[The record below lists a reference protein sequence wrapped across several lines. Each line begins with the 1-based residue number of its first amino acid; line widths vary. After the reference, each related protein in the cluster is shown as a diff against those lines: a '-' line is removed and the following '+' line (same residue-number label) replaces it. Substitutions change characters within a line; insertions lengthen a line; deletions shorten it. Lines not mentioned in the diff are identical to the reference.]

1 MQQLQL
7 YIEYHWGRRRPQ
19 LQFAL
24 NQQALT
30 PTQVDLLSHSLS
42 HGEHTERVCI
52 TLQAPLRDSNLL
64 TVGQSDKTDADM
76 LQSPTGWIDHYS
88 QIRELRADGIAFE
101 TALYHASRFQHTQS
115 AEWVKRVQQES
126 GTVIQPEYPGSTE
139 IRLNGTW
146 QIQFTLPVWEWV
158 IRNQYAE

>member
-7 YIEYHWGRRRPQ
+7 YIEYHWGRRHPR

-52 TLQAPLRDSNLL
+52 TLQAPLESHNTL
-64 TVGQSDKTDADM
+64 TVQQCDKTDADM
-76 LQSPTGWIDHYS
+76 LESPTGWIDHYS
-88 QIRELRADGIAFE
+88 QIRELQVDGIAFE

-115 AEWVKRVQQES
+115 AEWVERVRRES
-126 GTVIQPEYPGSTE
+126 GTVIQPEYAGSTE
-139 IRLNGTW
+139 MRLNGTW
-146 QIQFTLPVWEWV
+146 QIQFTVPIWEWV
-158 IRNQYAE
+158 IGHQHAG